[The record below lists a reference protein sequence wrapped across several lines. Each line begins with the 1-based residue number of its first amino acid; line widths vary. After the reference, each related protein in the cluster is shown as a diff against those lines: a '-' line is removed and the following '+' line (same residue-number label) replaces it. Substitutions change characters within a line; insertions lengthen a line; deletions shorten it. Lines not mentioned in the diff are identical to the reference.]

1 MEELLDALKEGD
13 QERINNLAA
22 KLFRRRAGG
31 LNKAQIN
38 EFERYAPCRI
48 FTLENNEQ
56 SSFMGGIQYH
66 DHTYMF
72 G

>member
-1 MEELLDALKEGD
+1 MDQLLEALKEGD
-13 QERINNLAA
+13 EESINKLAA
-22 KLFRRRAGG
+22 NLFRTRAGG

-56 SSFMGGIQYH
+56 SSFMGGIQYN
-66 DHTYMF
+66 DRTYMF